1 MPNLITKNHKSFN
14 KDEEITKI
22 NKLTMMLNLK
32 KELLLTNINHLNQ
45 IQLKNKN
52 IIKNVKIRIKNKNK
66 NKTPKQQQRAEKANS
81 KIEKRTFND

>member
-45 IQLKNKN
+45 IQLKNKKHN
-52 IIKNVKIRIKNKNK
+52 QKRKNQNRKNQNK
-66 NKTPKQQQRAEKANS
+66 NKTPKQQQRAEKQIV
-81 KIEKRTFND
+81 K